1 MSIMT
6 AMVELNKQREK
17 YYIGQFLSSHEKNM
31 TKASTD
37 MFGSNF
43 FLLEMRDG
51 KTSVWCSKSFDL

>member
-6 AMVELNKQREK
+6 AMVELNKQKEK

-31 TKASTD
+31 TKVSAD

-43 FLLEMRDG
+43 FLFRLLRNER
-51 KTSVWCSKSFDL
+51 W